1 MKKNYNF
8 MALQGIEIDDQDY
21 VDEFGVPPEL
31 AYTPELNYFMINK
44 VFEENVVDFMKD
56 GMSEPA
62 AIKKAGEIRDRKRKE
77 VRELM
82 AQKGM
87 LNG

>member
-1 MKKNYNF
+1 MTKKNYNF
-8 MALQGIEIDDQDY
+8 MALQGIEIDDQEY

-31 AYTPELNYFMINK
+31 AYTPELNYFLINK
-44 VFEENVVDFMKD
+44 VFEENVQTYMKD
-56 GMSEPA
+56 GMSQPE
-62 AIKKAGEIRDRKRKE
+62 AIKKASEIRDNKRKE

-87 LNG
+87 L

>member
-1 MKKNYNF
+1 

-31 AYTPELNYFMINK
+31 AYTPELNYWMINK
-44 VFEENVVDFMKD
+44 VYEDNVSDYMKD
-56 GMSEPA
+56 GMSQPE
-62 AIKKAGEIRDRKRKE
+62 AIKKAKEIRDNTRKE

-82 AQKGM
+82 ARKGM